1 MSWTDLPFCS
11 GDWDVN
17 LDTMKATCHGG
28 HSAMWVAI
36 CLCIALAAILI
47 WRKKMQAKFTLTF
60 VIAPAPPPPIVAADL
75 TFPGTVGVA
84 EAGSMQV
91 SGGTGTLTVS
101 VDDPTTLPAGVTV
114 DPQGN
119 VAGVPTAAG
128 TFSVPVTVT
137 DQGA

>member
-1 MSWTDLPFCS
+1 
-11 GDWDVN
+11 
-17 LDTMKATCHGG
+17 
-28 HSAMWVAI
+28 MWVAI

-60 VIAPAPPPPIVAADL
+60 VIAPAPPPPIQAADL
-75 TFPGTVGVA
+75 TFPGQVGQP

-101 VDDPTTLPAGVTV
+101 VDDPTTLPPGVVV

-119 VAGVPTAAG
+119 VSGSPTAPG
-128 TFSVPVTVT
+128 TFTAVATVT